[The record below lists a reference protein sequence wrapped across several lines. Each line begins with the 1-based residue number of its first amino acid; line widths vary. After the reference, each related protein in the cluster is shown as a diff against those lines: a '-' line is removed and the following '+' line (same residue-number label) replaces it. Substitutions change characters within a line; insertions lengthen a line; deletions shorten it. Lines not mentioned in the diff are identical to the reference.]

1 MASAASISHRST
13 QENMLK
19 RLLDV
24 KSQES
29 RVRFKNNNPRDV
41 HATIVFKEKGR
52 EGSMTS
58 DMDTAFGL

>member
-1 MASAASISHRST
+1 
-13 QENMLK
+13 MLK
-19 RLLDV
+19 RPLDV
-24 KSQES
+24 KIQES